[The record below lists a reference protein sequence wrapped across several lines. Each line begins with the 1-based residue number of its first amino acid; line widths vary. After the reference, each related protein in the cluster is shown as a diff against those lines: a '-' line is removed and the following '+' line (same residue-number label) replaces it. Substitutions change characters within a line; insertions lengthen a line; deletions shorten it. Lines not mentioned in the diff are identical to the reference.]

1 MQADLFV
8 ERARS
13 RWNRLA
19 ALLDEA
25 EDLKS
30 RAFGRAKLEETLR
43 LYRQAG
49 SDLAQARALTS
60 RQEILDPLNDLV
72 SRGHRILYP
81 PGDVRLRENVGR
93 FFAHD
98 LPGAFRRRWRAIAI
112 AATAML
118 SGALVGAGA
127 VMVDPANA
135 ARLVPPTFYTES
147 PQERVQKIE
156 SGEERIET
164 LDDALTFGASLYA
177 HNIRVSFL
185 AFGLAAVTGVGGIAI
200 LFVNGVLLG
209 AVAASY
215 ALNGV
220 STFFVAWVGPHGA
233 LELPAIVF
241 GGAAG
246 FVLARALYLPHN
258 RTLAASLRDAV
269 PDVSRILTAVVLQ
282 LLLAGLVEGSF
293 SQFSRSTFSYG
304 FKISV
309 AATLFLSLIL
319 YLFLPRRERGER

>member
-19 ALLDEA
+19 TLLDEA
-25 EDLKS
+25 ENLKS
-30 RAFGRAKLEETLR
+30 RNFGRAKLEETLR

-81 PGDVRLRENVGR
+81 PGEGRLRADIGR
-93 FFAHD
+93 FFAQD

-112 AATAML
+112 AAAAML
-118 SGALVGAGA
+118 AGGLVGAGA
-127 VMVDPANA
+127 VMVDRTHA
-135 ARLVPPTFYTES
+135 ARLVPPAFYTES
-147 PQERVQKIE
+147 PRERVQKIE
-156 SGEERIET
+156 SGGERIET

-177 HNIRVSFL
+177 HNIRVAFL
-185 AFGLAAVTGVGGIAI
+185 AFGLAAVTGLGGIAI
-200 LFVNGVLLG
+200 LFFNGVLLG

-215 ALNGV
+215 ALDGV
-220 STFFVAWVGPHGA
+220 STFFLAWVGPHGA

-246 FVLARALYLPHN
+246 FVLARAFYLPHN
-258 RTLAASLRDAV
+258 KTLAASLRDAA

-282 LLLAGLVEGSF
+282 LLIAGLVEGSF
-293 SQFSRSTFSYG
+293 SQFSRGTFSYG

-309 AATLFLSLIL
+309 AALLFLALL
-319 YLFLPRRERGER
+319 VYLFLPRREQGDS

>member
-13 RWNRLA
+13 RWNRLSV
-19 ALLDEA
+19 LLDEVENLRA
-25 EDLKS
+25 EG
-30 RAFGRAKLEETLR
+30 FGRAKLEETLR

-49 SDLAQARALTS
+49 SDLAQVRALTS
-60 RQEILDPLNDLV
+60 RPEILDPLNDLV

-81 PGDVRLRENVGR
+81 PGDVRFKANFAR

-98 LPGAFRRRWRAIAI
+98 LPGTFRRRWQAIAI
-112 AATAML
+112 AAGVML
-118 SGALVGAGA
+118 GGAVIGALGVT
-127 VMVDPANA
+127 MDRENA
-135 ARLVPPTFYTES
+135 ARLVPAEFYTES
-147 PQERVQKIE
+147 PQERVKKIE
-156 SGEERIET
+156 EGKERIEK

-185 AFGLAAVTGVGGIAI
+185 AFGLAAVTGVGGLVL
-200 LFVNGVLLG
+200 LFFNGVLLG

-215 ALNGV
+215 VLDGV
-220 STFFVAWVGPHGA
+220 TTFFVAWVGPHGA

-246 FVLARALYLPHN
+246 FVLARAAYLPGN

-269 PDVSRILTAVVLQ
+269 PDVARMLVAVVVQ
-282 LLLAGLVEGSF
+282 LLIAGLVEGSF
-293 SQFSRSTFSYG
+293 SQFSRTTFSYG
-304 FKISV
+304 FKIAV
-309 AATLFLSLIL
+309 AATLFSSLLL
-319 YLFLPRRERGER
+319 YLFMPRRDPEKR